1 MSGSNKSK
9 QKIDNIKVMKKIRKS
24 ESRRVKRIEFR
35 HSDKVSVIFIQE
47 WRYGQRLFCLF
58 IVMMHRII
66 GLQSCLFCP
75 KAALKVTKPPDIVI
89 LLYRY
94 IYFSISYIIMIGSS
108 NIELSTD
115 LMIQIICP

>member
-58 IVMMHRII
+58 IAMMHRII
-66 GLQSCLFCP
+66 GLQSCLFCVFCDV
-75 KAALKVTKPPDIVI
+75 AL
-89 LLYRY
+89 
-94 IYFSISYIIMIGSS
+94 
-108 NIELSTD
+108 
-115 LMIQIICP
+115 

>member
-1 MSGSNKSK
+1 MQYLWVAQSSHSASLCFCCTAESMSGSNKSK

-58 IVMMHRII
+58 IAMMHRII
-66 GLQSCLFCP
+66 GLQSCLFCVFCDV
-75 KAALKVTKPPDIVI
+75 AL
-89 LLYRY
+89 
-94 IYFSISYIIMIGSS
+94 
-108 NIELSTD
+108 
-115 LMIQIICP
+115 